1 MGQFHK
7 KNLEGVRL
15 DPDVAA
21 FLTYLS
27 IFPILSG
34 LVPILIANIC
44 KTIDQGKRYDLMKF
58 GFLLLILGYPATPV
72 AFIASLWSFKF
83 C

>member
-21 FLTYLS
+21 FLCFLS
-27 IFPILSG
+27 LLPIFNG
-34 LVPILIANIC
+34 LVQIFIANIC
-44 KTIDQGKRYDLMKF
+44 KTIDQGKRYELMKF
-58 GFLLLILGYPATPV
+58 GFLILIMNSMGPAGIV
-72 AFIASLWSFKF
+72 ASLWSFKF
-83 C
+83 V